1 MAGISS
7 STGLITGIP
16 IQDTVNKLMQV
27 ASQPHDQLDA
37 RNKTLQSEQVAVS
50 QLSSLVL
57 ALKFDSDKLGKASL
71 FQTKAVA
78 STDTSILNASVATN
92 GNPPVGSYKFR
103 VLQTASSQQLLSGG
117 LESLDDLATS
127 GKLTIGFGGFVDKG
141 VALTDLNGG
150 AGVSAGIIRITDRA
164 GNSANIDLRTA
175 KTIDDV
181 LRAINDNTTIDVTA
195 ATDGDRI
202 TLADSTGGTGNLRV
216 QQVGSGNTAA
226 DLGLGG
232 INVAADSATGAD
244 IFALGQSTKLT
255 SLNNGTGV
263 ELKSGNDL
271 QVTLADGTAVSID
284 LGDATTIGDVL
295 TKLNTASPTKLSA
308 SIAADGGRLQLND
321 LTSGSQS
328 FAVENVGN
336 GTAATDLGLATTAS
350 GATISGRR
358 LIGGLQDSLVSGLHG
373 GQGLGILGD
382 IAITNRHN
390 VSSTVHL
397 AGKESLRE
405 IIDAIN
411 QQATGVS
418 ASINS
423 ARNGIVLTD
432 TTGATASNLIVA
444 DGDATNT
451 ATNLGIVADVAANTK
466 NSGNLGRQQVGRATL
481 LSTLNQGAG
490 VSIRDIR
497 ITDSAGHTNAADLNQ
512 IGNDAKTLGDVIDRI
527 NGLSNIEVE
536 ARINDTGDGIVL
548 IDKAGGS
555 GKLTVA
561 EVGTGKAATDLHI
574 LGTGVSSVI
583 NGQTVQAIDGTSR
596 HTIDLSNLD
605 QPGSN
610 ISLASLNK
618 GEGIQFGAFKITDS
632 SGHSGAVVINK
643 SSGTFN
649 TVADVI
655 NAINNAGV
663 EVDARMDSSGSGILL
678 VDKAGGGGTL
688 KVEELAGGT
697 TAANLGLTADVK
709 SITVDGAVHQTI
721 DGVARFTQPTNQGA
735 LGALAS
741 RINAL
746 GIGVTASAVHD
757 STGYRLSLSVDKT
770 GAGQELLVD
779 GLNAG
784 LNFSEF
790 TAARDAVIEFG
801 GTQLGTGVAIASST
815 NKFNDVVSGL
825 QLTAVAPSDKTV
837 SVDVTASSTAVASAA
852 QDFVDA
858 YNSIRSTLDDT
869 TSFDSTALTTGI
881 LFGSTA
887 ALRVDSDL
895 SRLLSGT
902 FSGLGKFS
910 SLQAVGFSFD
920 DKGKL
925 SLDKTKLQDAFDS
938 DPDALSN
945 FFSRDTLGVSAKVSA
960 AADRL
965 AGTDSVLSARS
976 DALKKTVD
984 GNTEQLTKMSDQL
997 DKQRQRLLAQF
1008 AALETTVAKMQE
1020 SLTALSSIQYIS
1032 PLYTSSSN
1040 SLTG

>member
-1 MAGISS
+1 MAGLSS

-16 IQDTVNKLMQV
+16 IQDTVDKLMKV
-27 ASQPHDQLDA
+27 ASQPHDLLDT
-37 RNKTLQSEQVAVS
+37 RNKTLQSEQLAVTK
-50 QLSSLVL
+50 LSSLVL
-57 ALKFDSDKLGKASL
+57 AFKFEADKLGKTSL
-71 FQTKAVA
+71 FQTKAA
-78 STDTSILNASVATN
+78 TSTDATVLNASVATN
-92 GNPPVGSYKFR
+92 GNPPAGSYKFR
-103 VLQTASSQQLLSGG
+103 VLQTASSQQLLSSG
-117 LESLDDLATS
+117 LESLDDLVTD
-127 GKLTIGFGGFVDKG
+127 GKFTIGFGGFVNKG
-141 VALTDLNGG
+141 VALSDLNGG
-150 AGVSAGIIRITDRA
+150 TGVAAGIIRITDRA

-181 LRAINDNTTIDVTA
+181 LRAINDDTTIDVTA
-195 ATDGDRI
+195 AADGDRI

-216 QQVGSGNTAA
+216 QEIGSGTTAA
-226 DLGLGG
+226 DLGLGS
-232 INVAADSATGAD
+232 INVAADSATGTD
-244 IFALGQSTKLT
+244 IFALGESTKLA
-255 SLNNGTGV
+255 SLNDGTGI

-271 QVTLADGTAVSID
+271 KVTLADGTELNID
-284 LGDATTIGDVL
+284 FGDATTVGDVL
-295 TKLNTASPTKLSA
+295 DTINAAGPAKLTAT
-308 SIAADGGRLQLND
+308 IAADGGRLQLND
-321 LTSGSQS
+321 LTTGSHT
-328 FAVENVGN
+328 FAVDDFGAGN
-336 GTAATDLGLATTAS
+336 AANELGLTTTAS

-358 LIGGLQDSLVSGLHG
+358 LLGGLQDTLVSSLRG
-373 GQGLGILGD
+373 GQGLGTLGN
-382 IAITNRHN
+382 ITITNRNN

-397 AGKESLRE
+397 AGKESLNE
-405 IIDAIN
+405 IINTIN
-411 QQATGVS
+411 QQATGIT

-432 TTGATASNLIVA
+432 NTGATASNLVVA
-444 DGDATNT
+444 DADATDT
-451 ATNLGIVADVAANTK
+451 ATNLGIVANVAATTK
-466 NSGNLGRQQVGRATL
+466 NSGSLERQQVGRATL

-490 VSIRDIR
+490 VSIRDFR
-497 ITDSAGHTNAADLNQ
+497 ITDSAGHSNAVDMNPV
-512 IGNDAKTLGDVIDRI
+512 GNNAKTLGDVIDRI

-561 EVGTGKAATDLHI
+561 EVGNGKAAADLHI
-574 LGTGVSSVI
+574 LGTSAATVI
-583 NGQTVQAIDGTSR
+583 DGQTVQAIDGTSQ
-596 HTIDLSNLD
+596 HTIDLSDLD
-605 QPGSN
+605 EPGSN

-618 GEGIQFGAFKITDS
+618 GEGIQFGAFKVTDS
-632 SGHSGAVVINK
+632 SGHSTAVVINK

-655 NAINNAGV
+655 AAINATDIDV
-663 EVDARMDSSGSGILL
+663 EARIDSSGSGILL
-678 VDKAGGGGTL
+678 VDKAGGNETL

-697 TAANLGLTADVK
+697 TAADLGLTADVK
-709 SITVDGAVHQTI
+709 SITVDGSVRQTI
-721 DGVARFTQPTNQGA
+721 DGTARFTQPADQGA

-757 STGYRLSLSVDKT
+757 STGYRLSLTVDKT

-779 GLNAG
+779 GTAAG
-784 LNFSEF
+784 LDFTEF

-825 QLTAVAPSDKTV
+825 QLTAVAPSEKTIT
-837 SVDVTASSTAVASAA
+837 VDVKASSTAVVSGA

-869 TSFDSTALTTGI
+869 TSFDSEALTTGI

-895 SRLLSGT
+895 SHLLSGT

-910 SLQAVGFSFD
+910 SLQQVGISFD

-925 SLDKTKLQDAFDS
+925 SLDKAKLQDAFDS
-938 DPDALSN
+938 DPDVLSN
-945 FFSRDTLGVSAKVSA
+945 FFARDTVGVAAKISA

-965 AGTDSVLSARS
+965 AGEESVLSSRT
-976 DALKKTVD
+976 DALKETID
-984 GNTEQLTKMSDQL
+984 NNTEQLSRMSDLL
-997 DKQRQRLLAQF
+997 DKQRQRLLDQF
-1008 AALETTVAKMQE
+1008 TTLESTVAKLQE
-1020 SLTALSSIQYIS
+1020 SLTAISSIQYIA
-1032 PLYTSSSN
+1032 PLYATSTN
-1040 SLTG
+1040 N

>member
-1 MAGISS
+1 MAGLSS

-16 IQDTVNKLMQV
+16 IQDTVDKLMKV
-27 ASQPHDQLDA
+27 ASQPHDLLDT
-37 RNKTLQSEQVAVS
+37 RNKTLQSEQLAVS
-50 QLSSLVL
+50 RLSSLVL
-57 ALKFDSDKLGKASL
+57 AFKFDADKLGKASL
-71 FQTKAVA
+71 FQTKAAA
-78 STDTSILNASVATN
+78 SSDTTVLNASVTAN
-92 GNPPVGSYKFR
+92 GNPPAGSYKFR
-103 VLQTASSQQLLSGG
+103 VLQTASSQQLLSSG
-117 LESLDDLATS
+117 LESLDDLATD

-141 VALTDLNGG
+141 VALSDLNGG
-150 AGVSAGIIRITDRA
+150 TGIEAGIIRITDRA

-175 KTIDDV
+175 KTVDDV

-195 ATDGDRI
+195 ATDGDRF
-202 TLADSTGGTGNLRV
+202 TLTDSTGGTGNLRV
-216 QQVGSGNTAA
+216 QQVGSGTTAV
-226 DLGLGG
+226 DLGLGN
-232 INVAADSATGAD
+232 INVAADSATGSD
-244 IFALGQSTKLT
+244 ILALGESTKLA
-255 SLNNGTGV
+255 SLNDGTGV

-271 QVTLADGTAVSID
+271 NVSLADGTTLDID
-284 LGDATTIGDVL
+284 LADAKSIGDVL
-295 TKLNTASPTKLSA
+295 AKINDASPAKLSA
-308 SIAADGGRLQLND
+308 TIAADGGRLQLND
-321 LTSGSQS
+321 LTSGAHT
-328 FAVENVGN
+328 FAVEDVGD
-336 GTAATDLGLATTAS
+336 GTAATTLGLTTTAS
-350 GATISGRR
+350 GSTISGRR
-358 LIGGLQDSLVSGLHG
+358 LIGGLQDSLVSSLRG
-373 GQGLGILGD
+373 GQGLATLGD
-382 IAITNRHN
+382 VTITNRNN
-390 VSSTVHL
+390 VVSTVHL
-397 AGKESLRE
+397 AGKESLNE

-411 QQATGVS
+411 QQATGVT
-418 ASINS
+418 AAINS

-444 DGDATNT
+444 DGDATKS
-451 ATNLGIVADVAANTK
+451 ATNLGLVANVAATTK
-466 NSGNLGRQQVGRATL
+466 NSGSLDRQQVGRATL

-490 VSIRDIR
+490 VSIRDFR
-497 ITDSAGHTNAADLNQ
+497 ITDSAGHTNAVDLNKV
-512 IGNDAKTLGDVIDRI
+512 GDNATTLGDVIDRI
-527 NGLSNIEVE
+527 NGLANVEVE

-548 IDKAGGS
+548 IDNAGGS

-561 EVGTGKAATDLHI
+561 EVGSGKAAADLHI
-574 LGTGVSSVI
+574 LGTSTETVI
-583 NGQTVQAIDGTSR
+583 GSETVQAIDGKSR
-596 HTIDLSNLD
+596 HTIDLSDLD
-605 QPGSN
+605 EPGSN
-610 ISLASLNK
+610 ISLSSLNN

-632 SGHSGAVVINK
+632 SGHSSAVVLNK
-643 SSGTFN
+643 SAGTFN

-655 NAINNAGV
+655 AAINATDIEV
-663 EVDARMDSSGSGILL
+663 EARIDSSGSGILL
-678 VDKAGGGGTL
+678 VDKAGGSETL

-697 TAANLGLTADVK
+697 TAENLGLTAKVK
-709 SITVDGAVHQTI
+709 SITVDGTLRQTI
-721 DGVARFTQPTNQGA
+721 DGVARFTQPSNQGA

-757 STGYRLSLSVDKT
+757 STGYRLSLTVDKT

-779 GLNAG
+779 GFDAG

-837 SVDVTASSTAVASAA
+837 SIDVTASSTAVVSAA

-895 SRLLSGT
+895 SHLLSGS

-910 SLQAVGFSFD
+910 SLQAVGISFD

-925 SLDKTKLQDAFDS
+925 SLDKAKLKDAFDS

-945 FFSRDTLGVSAKVSA
+945 FFARDTLGVSAKISA
-960 AADRL
+960 TADRL
-965 AGTDSVLSARS
+965 AGTESVLTARS

-984 GNTEQLTKMSDQL
+984 NNTEQLTKMSDQL
-997 DKQRQRLLAQF
+997 DKQRQRLLDQF
-1008 AALETTVAKMQE
+1008 TALEATVAKLQE
-1020 SLTALSSIQYIS
+1020 SLTAISSIQYIS
-1032 PLYTSSSN
+1032 PLYTNSSN
-1040 SLTG
+1040 N